1 MCQSKQEII
10 GPEHRLQW
18 GAFRLQLEKLVK
30 DCRAGHCCSGCSK
43 RRGQEYFRWCSRG
56 VQYTHS
62 PGFSL
67 ISLVTLPRPL
77 HIIDS
82 LFCNVFLKTKFCNT
96 IHKKSNIPI
105 WSIQLVGFDK
115 CLHIYVTTI
124 LIEVI
129 KHISSPPNSLLPLRN
144 QYPSPTSRLSL
155 MNKDVEH
162 CFVYI
167 LVIIFFC
174 EIFVQILCPLLL
186 QLFVFLLLSC
196 KGSLCILDISPLNF
210 SCCGLPFFLFLATF
224 FKEQKFKISIKSD
237 LSIFYLMVLLFVYN
251 LRSLCLA
258 Q

>member
-1 MCQSKQEII
+1 M
-10 GPEHRLQW
+10 
-18 GAFRLQLEKLVK
+18 
-30 DCRAGHCCSGCSK
+30 
-43 RRGQEYFRWCSRG
+43 
-56 VQYTHS
+56 QYNSQKNQIYLFEVYSCFWQMLTHLCNHHSNWSHKTHQFS
-62 PGFSL
+62 PKFSL
-67 ISLVTLPRPL
+67 A
-77 HIIDS
+77 
-82 LFCNVFLKTKFCNT
+82 
-96 IHKKSNIPI
+96 
-105 WSIQLVGFDK
+105 
-115 CLHIYVTTI
+115 
-124 LIEVI
+124 
-129 KHISSPPNSLLPLRN
+129 LRN

-186 QLFVFLLLSC
+186 QLFVFFLLSC

-210 SCCGLPFFLFLATF
+210 SYCSLPFYLFLATF